1 MKHIYEFENFLNEV
15 ATPVNL
21 QNVKSGIKVH
31 GMARKIIYTDLYP
44 TGNSWKDVIASSY
57 TATRYDNITFSVLG
71 PNKIQCVWPSV
82 QLGKDE
88 RFHLCLKIPG
98 IKDIY
103 LYQFG
108 KPTDIM
114 EFANKE
120 VPGLNE
126 KPQYVPSKNI
136 GKKTTWGL
144 ETDLIVG
151 NKLTIVID
159 ATKAKYKDG

>member
-1 MKHIYEFENFLNEV
+1 MKHIYEFENFLNEA

-31 GMARKIIYTDLYP
+31 GMARKIIYTDGYP
-44 TGNSWKDVIASSY
+44 TGNSWKDAIPSSAALPY
-57 TATRYDNITFSVLG
+57 KITFSVLG

-114 EFANKE
+114 EFVNKE
-120 VPGLNE
+120 VPGSNE

-144 ETDLIVG
+144 KTDLIVG

>member
-1 MKHIYEFENFLNEV
+1 MKHIYEFENFLNEG

-44 TGNSWKDVIASSY
+44 TGNSWKDAITSSDTTTQY
-57 TATRYDNITFSVLG
+57 KITFSVLG

-108 KPTDIM
+108 KPTDSM
-114 EFANKE
+114 AKVNKE

-126 KPQYVPSKNI
+126 KPYYVPSKYI

-144 ETDLIVG
+144 KTDLIVG

-159 ATKAKYKDG
+159 ATKAKYKNV

>member
-1 MKHIYEFENFLNEV
+1 MKHIYEFENFLNEA

-31 GMARKIIYTDLYP
+31 GMARKIIYTDGYP
-44 TGNSWKDVIASSY
+44 TGNSWKDAIPSSAALPY
-57 TATRYDNITFSVLG
+57 KITFSVLG

-114 EFANKE
+114 EFVNKE
-120 VPGLNE
+120 VPGSNE